1 MEIFSQADML
11 WADIE
16 ANYTSPVKVAL
27 VPTMGNLHAGHLQ
40 LVTRARQVADI
51 VVASIFVN
59 PMQFAATE
67 DLDNYPRTL
76 EEDIEK
82 LNAEKT
88 DYLFLPTVE
97 IMYPDGLDNHTS
109 INNQYLTNHLRNIAQ
124 HSRVKLK
131 KWREE
136 FLPKR
141 ILPLIT
147 SQARSLIKSL
157 DDDLKILVTATYCF
171 VTEPIAK
178 ELGIKNLIATEPQIK
193 NGEFNGLVEG
203 IPSFREGK
211 VDRLKKWLRENEMIF
226 SDFSETWFYS
236 DSINDLPLLSFVSHP
251 VAVDPDPALKGY
263 AIKQGW
269 QIISLRTVDGNN
281 QNVNSLF

>member
-1 MEIFSQADML
+1 MEIFSQADIL

-16 ANYTSPVKVAL
+16 ANNTSPIKVAL

-88 DYLFLPTVE
+88 DYLFLPTVD

-109 INNQYLTNHLRNIAQ
+109 INNQYLTNMLCGISRPTHFQGVCTVVCKLFNLVKPDIAVFGEKDFQQLTIVKKMVADLCIPTEIISVATERAEDGLALSSRNNYLSDDERQKAPQLYAALQTASRSIMDGDRNFSQLCQLASEQLSQQGFEVDYFDIRDQDTLALLDDGSSNKDIAILAAA
-124 HSRVKLK
+124 KLGVT
-131 KWREE
+131 
-136 FLPKR
+136 R
-141 ILPLIT
+141 ILDNI
-147 SQARSLIKSL
+147 RI
-157 DDDLKILVTATYCF
+157 
-171 VTEPIAK
+171 
-178 ELGIKNLIATEPQIK
+178 NL
-193 NGEFNGLVEG
+193 
-203 IPSFREGK
+203 
-211 VDRLKKWLRENEMIF
+211 
-226 SDFSETWFYS
+226 
-236 DSINDLPLLSFVSHP
+236 
-251 VAVDPDPALKGY
+251 
-263 AIKQGW
+263 
-269 QIISLRTVDGNN
+269 
-281 QNVNSLF
+281 

>member
-1 MEIFSQADML
+1 MEIFSQADRL

-16 ANYTSPVKVAL
+16 ANNNGPIKVAL

-88 DYLFLPTVE
+88 DYLFLPTVD

-109 INNQYLTNHLRNIAQ
+109 INNQYLTNMLCGISRPTHFQGVCTVVCKLFNLVKPDIAVFGEKDFQQLTIVKKMVADLCIPTEIISVATERAEDGLALSSRNNYLSDDERQKAPQLYAALKTASRSIMNGDKNFSQLCQLASEQLSQQGFEVDYFDIRDQHTLALLDDGSSNKDIAILAAA
-124 HSRVKLK
+124 KLGVT
-131 KWREE
+131 
-136 FLPKR
+136 R
-141 ILPLIT
+141 ILDNI
-147 SQARSLIKSL
+147 R
-157 DDDLKILVTATYCF
+157 
-171 VTEPIAK
+171 
-178 ELGIKNLIATEPQIK
+178 
-193 NGEFNGLVEG
+193 
-203 IPSFREGK
+203 
-211 VDRLKKWLRENEMIF
+211 
-226 SDFSETWFYS
+226 
-236 DSINDLPLLSFVSHP
+236 
-251 VAVDPDPALKGY
+251 
-263 AIKQGW
+263 
-269 QIISLRTVDGNN
+269 ISL
-281 QNVNSLF
+281 

>member
-16 ANYTSPVKVAL
+16 ANNTSPIKVAL

-82 LNAEKT
+82 LNAERT
-88 DYLFLPTVE
+88 DYLFLPTVD

-109 INNQYLTNHLRNIAQ
+109 INNQYLTNMLCGISRPTHFQGVCTVVCKLFNLVKPDIAVFGEKDFQQLTIVKKMVADLCIPTEIISVATERAEDGLALSSRNNYLSDHERQKAPQLYAALKTASRSIMNGDRNFSQLCQLALEQLSQQGFEVDYFDIRDQHTLALLEDGSSNKDIAILAAA
-124 HSRVKLK
+124 KLGVT
-131 KWREE
+131 
-136 FLPKR
+136 R
-141 ILPLIT
+141 ILDNI
-147 SQARSLIKSL
+147 R
-157 DDDLKILVTATYCF
+157 
-171 VTEPIAK
+171 
-178 ELGIKNLIATEPQIK
+178 
-193 NGEFNGLVEG
+193 
-203 IPSFREGK
+203 
-211 VDRLKKWLRENEMIF
+211 
-226 SDFSETWFYS
+226 
-236 DSINDLPLLSFVSHP
+236 
-251 VAVDPDPALKGY
+251 
-263 AIKQGW
+263 
-269 QIISLRTVDGNN
+269 ISL
-281 QNVNSLF
+281 